1 MKWKPSK
8 QPLLTRKAG
17 STGFTTGKLNPQ
29 PPPPNPSVATYC
41 KTHSM
46 GEATN
51 QHQTEGLEQ
60 FSELRCSLT
69 ATAQR
74 ENWPYSILGRWTDWV
89 KKKKVKKTHTPHR
102 STSME
107 QKTPADST
115 PFLLLPS
122 HWGSVTGRWDCS
134 GMSYNRTNCF
144 FMLLSLIA
152 QL

>member
-89 KKKKVKKTHTPHR
+89 KKKKWRKLIHLT
-102 STSME
+102 
-107 QKTPADST
+107 D
-115 PFLLLPS
+115 LLLWNRRHLLTVLPS
-122 HWGSVTGRWDCS
+122 YSSPPTEAQWLADETALECPTIG
-134 GMSYNRTNCF
+134 
-144 FMLLSLIA
+144 LIA
-152 QL
+152 FLCSCLW